1 MEAFDLWI
9 QFKAFEF
16 FAGLGITLFVAFI
29 VSLVALF
36 RRAWKKTVQRL
47 GRHDIYGGE

>member
-16 FAGLGITLFVAFI
+16 FSGLGITLFVAFI
-29 VSLVALF
+29 VSIVVLF
-36 RRAWKKTVQRL
+36 RKAWKRTSERL
-47 GRHDIYGGE
+47 GSHDIYGGE